1 VLGKGAIL
9 CAYSQ
14 LRGTAPDFAVM
25 AGQPARQV
33 GDTRERDAAL
43 LARHPELRE
52 AYEAWAG
59 RATP

>member
-1 VLGKGAIL
+1 
-9 CAYSQ
+9 
-14 LRGTAPDFAVM
+14 M

-43 LARHPELRE
+43 LAKHPELRD

-59 RATP
+59 KVIA